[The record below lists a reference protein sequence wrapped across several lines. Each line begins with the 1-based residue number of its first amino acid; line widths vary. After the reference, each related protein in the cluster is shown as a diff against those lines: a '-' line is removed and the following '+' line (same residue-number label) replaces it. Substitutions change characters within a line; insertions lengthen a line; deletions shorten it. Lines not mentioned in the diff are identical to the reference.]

1 MLFDLP
7 LSGYTPDS
15 PLNFFAR
22 LHAEYFVFIT
32 LRVMSFDLPFHGYSP
47 DLPPD
52 LFAIR
57 HFVAFTLEN
66 HQASRG
72 A

>member
-1 MLFDLP
+1 MSFNLP
-7 LSGYTPDS
+7 FRGYSPDS
-15 PLNFFAR
+15 PLDFFAR

-32 LRVMSFDLPFHGYSP
+32 LRVMWFDLPFHGYSRDSP
-47 DLPPD
+47 LKN
-52 LFAIR
+52 LAR
-57 HFVAFTLEN
+57 LHFVAFTLEN